1 MSFWSIKQQPSLT
14 ETCCFLNV
22 FDVSYFHT
30 FKTIHILF
38 DQIVSRYQ
46 KIDSRILIDK
56 LTEGKQK
63 IPWISINRAKI

>member
-30 FKTIHILF
+30 FKTIHIF
-38 DQIVSRYQ
+38 DQIVFRYQ